1 MDVLYSCYI
10 EYRFIYERLA
20 FGSSAM
26 GFQGDSGV
34 NVPLG
39 AVATATIKLDRFT
52 KARKNF
58 NKSMTLNF

>member
-1 MDVLYSCYI
+1 MDVRYSCYI
-10 EYRFIYERLA
+10 ENRFIYERLA

-39 AVATATIKLDRFT
+39 AVATTTINWID
-52 KARKNF
+52 
-58 NKSMTLNF
+58 